1 MFRSV
6 VRLAVCGSLAVG
18 PLLGEGVRYEGAGG
32 DEVRYRIVR
41 LAQEWEILVT
51 GAGVDRPDQVLMLA
65 VGRGVAGSPLVPAA
79 EGVGKHD
86 IWLPFRAE
94 TLLAAVRDA
103 KGEQKLISRWDK
115 TGWGKWEPA
124 GGAYSIV
131 REPAQILL
139 RVPFKLID
147 GKEEFSLAVWLNDLA
162 GDDGQGRVYGVLEV
176 PEASGPGDRVI
187 NAGLALVRDGETVKL
202 SRRALGD
209 SPRAKVYHGPA
220 AGDLDLLKLLGFTH
234 QRVLSWP
241 TESRPE
247 ILDLLVDYDAT
258 GKSAELVLSDLPKIA
273 EEGAAGV
280 FVTSPQSLAVEE
292 WRRVIQEWGGQNP
305 QFVWVAAADK
315 ASAQELLVAGFA
327 AVDETDRGG
336 AEAKAF
342 VFDRLLRVSGE
353 TRGLTTWRFG
363 QSRGPV
369 MVQADEVF
377 FQEGEAGEAVRDFYR
392 RLLALLDE
400 PAMRAGDYFSLD
412 ASQANTDGPGV
423 RSFLRYDP
431 ASGQR
436 LLVVANLS
444 ATVEARDVGVR
455 LPASAMRFLGWDAI
469 IGSSRVKI
477 AAVERLGEVGAG
489 EAEMWA
495 TPSEMEKTGWKIREL
510 PPGAAAVY
518 EMKQFPTSAGGR

>member
-1 MFRSV
+1 MFISV
-6 VRLAVCGSLAVG
+6 VRLGVCLGLAVS
-18 PLLGEGVRYEGAGG
+18 PLLGEEVRYEGQGG
-32 DEVRYRIVR
+32 DEVRYRIIR
-41 LAQEWEILVT
+41 LAQEWEILVM
-51 GAGVDRPDQVLMLA
+51 GAGVDRPDQVLTLA
-65 VGRGVAGSPLVPAA
+65 VGRGVVGSPLVSAA
-79 EGVGKHD
+79 EGVVSHD
-86 IWLPFRAE
+86 IWMPFRAE
-94 TLLAAVRDA
+94 TLLAAVRDT

-139 RVPFKLID
+139 RVPIKLID

-162 GDDGQGRVYGVLEV
+162 GDDGQGRVYGVLEA

-209 SPRAKVYHGPA
+209 SPRAKIYHGPA

-280 FVTSPQSLAVEE
+280 FVTTPQSLAVEE

-315 ASAQELLVAGFA
+315 ASAQELLVAGFT
-327 AVDETDRGG
+327 AVDETDRGD
-336 AEAKAF
+336 AESKAF

-377 FQEGEAGEAVRDFYR
+377 FQEGDAGEAARDFYR
-392 RLLALLDE
+392 RLLTVLDE

-412 ASQANTDGPGV
+412 ASQAKVNGPGV
-423 RSFLRYDP
+423 HSFLRYDA

-444 ATVEARDVGVR
+444 SAEGARDVGVR
-455 LPASAMRFLGWDAI
+455 LPVSAMRFLGWDTIA
-469 IGSSRVKI
+469 GSSRVKI
-477 AAVERLGEVGAG
+477 AAVERLGDLG
-489 EAEMWA
+489 EESAELWA
-495 TPSEMEKTGWKIREL
+495 TPAELEKTGWIIPDL
-510 PPGAAAVY
+510 PPGVAAIF
-518 EMKQFPTSAGGR
+518 ELRELSSDAGRI